1 MAVSAK
7 AQDTQNLT
15 DRSRCGEKHAATLVS
30 AEGTTTI
37 KLANNPN
44 WLQAP
49 LNTAFCTG
57 DRISVTESRAAVRLI
72 NDTIV
77 RLDVNTS
84 LTFLPQEKS
93 YWAELLDGVAHFI
106 TRTPKSFQIKTGAL
120 NAAVDG
126 TEFIVSIERDQ
137 TRVLVIEGSVVAANK
152 LGSVDLVAKEQA
164 VATESTAP
172 IKSTV
177 ISLVNSVD
185 WALHYPP
192 VSFPTSIE
200 NVDEAVKQGRF
211 LDAYQLLQEADD
223 KKADDLAL
231 EASLALNLGRVAE
244 AEQILRSVK
253 NDKAENIEVVRALL
267 KLVYGQVQEA
277 QSQVLGITN
286 QNSNNAAAWQVLSY
300 TQQANFKL
308 EKALE
313 STKRAEKINSD
324 DGVVQARLAELSLMR
339 NQISNALRYSA
350 NAIKLAPK
358 FSRSHTINAFAQLN
372 RRNISAAKKAFQRA
386 ADINSADPQA
396 ALGLGLINVRKGN
409 LLGGREYLELA
420 AALDPTNSLPRSV
433 LGKLY
438 YEINR
443 NDFAQEQFNLAKEFD
458 PNDPT
463 PWFYNA
469 LKEQD
474 ENNPAGALKELKI
487 AQEKNDNR
495 AVYRSRLLLDK
506 DEAARGAS
514 LGNIYRQLG
523 FDQLALREG
532 TKAIE
537 QAPDEYAGHRLVA
550 ESYIDDPFHQSV
562 RTSEALQARI
572 HQPIGTAPLP
582 IGLGETGLFVRQGV
596 GPSELG
602 LNEFTPLFIQEGFNG
617 RTSVVVGTQDTKAFD
632 ASLYGNT
639 SNFSMNAGI
648 YNYASDG
655 FRVNNDADYEIRT
668 IGAQYAPNDRAQFFV
683 DYTQRES
690 DAGDLSTNFDPD
702 NFSETSR
709 QTETRERFNLGT
721 KLNLLNNFMLLA
733 SVINEERETDF
744 SLPLLFPGGVFLDL
758 GAKEEAIINNDELQ
772 IVTELKYFRLSSGIQ
787 SVNNKVNTFEKASF
801 IESIEDWDYQ
811 NYYTDFY
818 SEFSSV
824 NLKLLAGLGFE
835 SISGDRTGEN
845 YIEIEKQERIVPR
858 FGLSWTAVPELI
870 FRTAYS
876 QNFNTISGGTSSL
889 RNTHVFGFLTQYDE
903 LPGLESKNRGVGLD
917 FSMTNV
923 SFGAEFINRDLRN
936 PLLSSD
942 LVNDE
947 VLFDVQQQKID
958 HEKSK
963 VYLAFDFSEFVSF
976 SSSILRERYVRE
988 IEDSFLANL
997 PTELDSIIA
1006 PQNLTISVDS
1016 NLSVSSSIKIIKQN
1030 INLFSSGED
1039 TSTFSIADLT
1049 ITHKLPNRSGAI
1061 SLGIFNMFD
1070 REFDFQ
1076 DSNFLSL
1083 LPRRQNI
1090 VTERSILLTVE
1101 IEF

>member
-126 TEFIVSIERDQ
+126 TEFIVSIEKDQ
-137 TRVLVIEGSVVAANK
+137 TRVLVIEGNVVAANK

-200 NVDEAVKQGRF
+200 NVDQAVKQGRF

-409 LLGGREYLELA
+409 LLAGREYLELA

-582 IGLGETGLFVRQGV
+582 IGLGETGLLVRQGV

-617 RTSVVVGTQDTKAFD
+617 RTSMVVGTQDTKAFD

-648 YNYASDG
+648 YNYESEG
-655 FRVNNDADYEIRT
+655 FRVNNDVDYEIRT
-668 IGAQYAPNDRAQFFV
+668 IGAQYAPNDKVQFFV
-683 DYTQRES
+683 DYTQLES
-690 DAGDLSTNFDPD
+690 DAGDLSTNFNPD
-702 NFSETSR
+702 DFSEESR
-709 QTETRERFNLGT
+709 QTQNRERVNLGA
-721 KLNLLNNFMLLA
+721 KLNLNVNSDLLIFRSNENNE
-733 SVINEERETDF
+733 VNF
-744 SLPLLFPGGVFLDL
+744 SLPLVFPGGLVLDF
-758 GAKEEAIINNDELQ
+758 GEIESTSIYN
-772 IVTELKYFRLSSGIQ
+772 TELKYSIKLSGWLIDFGYQ
-787 SVNNKVNTFEKASF
+787 SIDYNVDSFLKADQSEF
-801 IESIEDWDYQ
+801 VDDWDYE
-811 NYYTDFY
+811 NINIRLYKKFFTKLEFLAGIS
-818 SEFSSV
+818 SESIDGNRIFDTTLKIEEKDEIFPQLG
-824 NLKLLAGLGFE
+824 LKLHVFE
-835 SISGDRTGEN
+835 NLSFRAIHSKSINVVE
-845 YIEIEKQERIVPR
+845 
-858 FGLSWTAVPELI
+858 
-870 FRTAYS
+870 
-876 QNFNTISGGTSSL
+876 GGTATLKNS
-889 RNTHVFGFLTQYDE
+889 HIFGFLNQYDE
-903 LPGLESKNRGVGLD
+903 LSGLESDNNGVGVD
-917 FSMTNV
+917 FSNNIL
-923 SFGAEFINRDLRN
+923 SFGFETLDRDLN
-936 PLLSSD
+936 YTAV
-942 LVNDE
+942 VNELTLNGNSFSTEKLE
-947 VLFDVQQQKID
+947 VDNQLNKFYVNFDI
-958 HEKSK
+958 SPTI
-963 VYLAFDFSEFVSF
+963 SF
-976 SSSILRERYVRE
+976 SSALIQEVYDRNVDNGVLR
-988 IEDSFLANL
+988 NL
-997 PTELDSIIA
+997 PTNLSTIVA
-1006 PQNLTISVDS
+1006 PQKLFFNVHSLLQIRSTLNFGHQSIDFFSEQDADS
-1016 NLSVSSSIKIIKQN
+1016 SFNTFDFGVSYY
-1030 INLFSSGED
+1030 
-1039 TSTFSIADLT
+1039 
-1049 ITHKLPNRSGAI
+1049 LPNRVGSI
-1061 SLGIFNMFD
+1061 SL
-1070 REFDFQ
+1070 DFLNLFGKSFKYQ

-1083 LPRRQNI
+1083 LPRKQSF
-1090 VTERSILLTVE
+1090 VPDRSVAANLD